1 MPLSEHEQR
10 LLDQMEQA
18 LYDDDPKF
26 VSRLAEDPAR
36 THTRKRMIIGGAV
49 VLAGLALIVLGV
61 ASQLIWLGGIGFA
74 VMVAGGGYALTPG
87 EKRAGLGTVG
97 DDGTVTF
104 ALPWKGQYVAEVKHS
119 DKTPGEAQGQKYG
132 EVSHLITLSFVQA
145 EGMASP
151 ALPAAHAH

>member
-97 DDGTVTF
+97 DDGSVTPHRRSKGF
-104 ALPWKGQYVAEVKHS
+104 GRRRGGTGGSTGATPSRSLPGVGGSQGSFMQRMEDRWEKRRRS
-119 DKTPGEAQGQKYG
+119 DEW
-132 EVSHLITLSFVQA
+132 
-145 EGMASP
+145 
-151 ALPAAHAH
+151 